1 MIRVLVAEDF
11 GLLREDL
18 CETLG
23 QQEDMEVAGSAA
35 SGREIESLALSTRFD
50 VVLMDIEMETTT
62 AGIRAA
68 ERILEKKPEVKVI
81 FLTAHETENM
91 ILTSMG
97 AGAVDYIVKG
107 CDEEELLRRIRE
119 AAAGHTVLDERVQ
132 NLLMKEYTRLRRSE
146 RSLLFFITAISQ
158 LTTAEREL
166 VRLLLEGKKIR
177 EIAAAHPGQ
186 TVALFSHGT
195 AIRCLQGALRG
206 LGPGKMDGLGH
217 SDNTAVTKLVWD
229 GAQFL
234 VEYTSDASHVPDGLS
249 TLKKQLWWRKDS
261 KAEDVNLRYVPAG
274 PGLWQAFSKDTLAGQ
289 LELELD
295 REAEEQNGWITR
307 LALEPSFTG
316 QNLGVQLIGQAVSVY
331 RPLGRSYLR
340 LCIAKEQKEIL
351 GFFRAYGFYKI
362 DECAQGDIWEK
373 YIGYHR

>member
-81 FLTAHETENM
+81 FLTAHETDNM

-107 CDEEELLRRIRE
+107 CDEGELLRHIRE
-119 AAAGHTVLDERVQ
+119 AAAGRAALDDRVQ
-132 NLLMKEYTRLRRSE
+132 SLLMKEYTRLRRSE
-146 RSLLFFITAISQ
+146 RSLLFFITAVSQ

-166 VRLLLEGKKIR
+166 VRLLLGGKKIR
-177 EIAAAHPGQ
+177 EIAAKRCVEVV
-186 TVALFSHGT
+186 TVKTQIKSL
-195 AIRCLQGALRG
+195 LRKFG
-206 LGPGKMDGLGH
+206 CTRTREIVDLI
-217 SDNTAVTKLVWD
+217 
-229 GAQFL
+229 Q
-234 VEYTSDASHVPDGLS
+234 
-249 TLKKQLWWRKDS
+249 
-261 KAEDVNLRYVPAG
+261 
-274 PGLWQAFSKDTLAGQ
+274 
-289 LELELD
+289 ELD
-295 REAEEQNGWITR
+295 VAH
-307 LALEPSFTG
+307 LF
-316 QNLGVQLIGQAVSVY
+316 
-331 RPLGRSYLR
+331 
-340 LCIAKEQKEIL
+340 
-351 GFFRAYGFYKI
+351 
-362 DECAQGDIWEK
+362 
-373 YIGYHR
+373 